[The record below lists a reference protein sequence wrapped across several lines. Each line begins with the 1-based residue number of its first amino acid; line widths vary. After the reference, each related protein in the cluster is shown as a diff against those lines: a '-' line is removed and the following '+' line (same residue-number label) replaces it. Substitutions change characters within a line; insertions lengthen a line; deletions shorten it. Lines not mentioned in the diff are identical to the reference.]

1 MSSLRSASSLVQQ
14 HYSRLEGE
22 GHRKGEGEGHRKGA
36 ELQDLESGSETSD
49 LEPRGTDSCSLPG
62 DGPQSMLHQSTSG
75 EGDDEGEGLQE
86 DRAIQDKEEE
96 SVVRQ
101 DGGPRDNEGEG
112 LQEDQALEDK
122 KEESIVHQDGGPSE
136 VEKRH
141 CEEMLTVHSAV
152 AQMLEFVL
160 PFVEEIHQQFCSVKV
175 VCDSYMCHS
184 VKMEKDFSGTN
195 FEIQKS
201 CRCFNWML
209 QSSSG

>member
-22 GHRKGEGEGHRKGA
+22 GHHKGA
-36 ELQDLESGSETSD
+36 ELQNLKSGSETSD
-49 LEPRGTDSCSLPG
+49 LEPRGTDSCSVPV

-75 EGDDEGEGLQE
+75 ERDDEGEGLQ
-86 DRAIQDKEEE
+86 AIQDKKEEE
-96 SVVRQ
+96 SIVRQ

-122 KEESIVHQDGGPSE
+122 KEEGTVHQDGGPSE
-136 VEKRH
+136 VEKRLH
-141 CEEMLTVHSAV
+141 HSEEMLTVHSAV

-160 PFVEEIHQQFCSVKV
+160 PFVEQIHQQYCSVKV

-184 VKMEKDFSGTN
+184 VKMEKRLLWY
-195 FEIQKS
+195 Q
-201 CRCFNWML
+201 L
-209 QSSSG
+209 